1 MYNDALLAGSGGSLM
16 ISWLCYSGS
25 LVSDGSA
32 VGETDTVALSDVDR
46 ETRVNVLKTQ
56 F

>member
-32 VGETDTVALSDVDR
+32 VGETDTVGEFTALNQQVTPTHRGS
-46 ETRVNVLKTQ
+46 
-56 F
+56 